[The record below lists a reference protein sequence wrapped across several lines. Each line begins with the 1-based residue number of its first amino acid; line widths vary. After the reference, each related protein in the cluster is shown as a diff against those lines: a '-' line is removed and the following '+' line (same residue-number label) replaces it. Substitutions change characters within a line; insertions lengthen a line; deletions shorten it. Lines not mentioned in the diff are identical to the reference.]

1 MTDIDASLLWELQ
14 QGLPLESEPFR
25 AVGARFGISAAD
37 VLARIRALMDGGQV
51 RRLGAVFD
59 ARRLG
64 YRSALC
70 AVDVPTAEMARIAAA
85 VCAHRG
91 VTHGYERGWPAE
103 LAPGLPG
110 GPNGRH
116 WPNFWFTLATERES
130 FAAEMDGIRRVVE
143 PYPLLVLPAV
153 RRFKIDVTFDP
164 RTRERDET
172 VAEPPRVAKPSV
184 PWNGDA
190 PATFSEQERA
200 MVRALEGNLP
210 LVERPYAAVAAEL
223 GLAESALLER
233 LAAWSAEGVLRR
245 VALIVRHRQLGF
257 TANGMCAWDVPE
269 AEVVEAGRR
278 VAAHPAVTHC
288 YQRGRTERFPFT
300 LYAMIHTGSW
310 EETRQLFLT
319 IGQNAGLTPGQLLLS
334 LNEYKKTSMNYFQ

>member
-1 MTDIDASLLWELQ
+1 MTDLNANLLWELQ
-14 QGLPLESEPFR
+14 QGIPLESAPFR
-25 AVGARFGISAAD
+25 AIGERLGISVAE
-37 VLARIRALMDGGQV
+37 VLETIRRLMAEGTV
-51 RRLGAVFD
+51 RRMGAVFD

-70 AVDVPTAEMARIAAA
+70 AMDVPAAEIAHIAAT

-103 LAPGLPG
+103 LATDLTG
-110 GPNGRH
+110 GPHGRY
-116 WPNFWFTLATERES
+116 WPNFWFTLATEREIFDS
-130 FAAEMDGIRRVVE
+130 EMDGIRRAVA
-143 PYPLLVLPAV
+143 PYPLLVLPAL

-164 RTRERDET
+164 RTRERDERVPAT
-172 VAEPPRVAKPSV
+172 KAVPAPRH
-184 PWNGDA
+184 GDA
-190 PATFSEQERA
+190 PAVFSTQDRA
-200 MVRALEGNLP
+200 IVRALEGNLP
-210 LVERPYAAVAAEL
+210 LVERPFAAIAADL
-223 GLAESALLER
+223 GMAESALLER
-233 LAAWSAEGVLRR
+233 LAAWSADGVLRR

-257 TANGMCAWDVPE
+257 TANGMCTWDVPE

-288 YQRGRTERFPFT
+288 YQRERTDRFPFT

-319 IGQNAGLTPGQLLLS
+319 ISQNAGLTPGQLLLS
-334 LNEYKKTSMNYFQ
+334 LNEYKKTSMTYFPL